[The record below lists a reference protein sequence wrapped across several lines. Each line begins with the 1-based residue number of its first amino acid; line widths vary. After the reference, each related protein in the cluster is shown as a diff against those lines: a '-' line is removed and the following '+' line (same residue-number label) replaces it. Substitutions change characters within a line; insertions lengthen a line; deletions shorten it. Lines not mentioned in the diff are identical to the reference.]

1 MAKRLVSAPCDYEP
15 WPVEYLID
23 DEESERKED
32 SPKPPNTK
40 EEKRVS
46 SAMDHDCGE
55 TTRRSDG
62 FG

>member
-1 MAKRLVSAPCDYEP
+1 MTKRLVSAPRDYEP

-23 DEESERKED
+23 EEERERKED
-32 SPKPPNTK
+32 SPKPQSTK

-46 SAMDHDCGE
+46 STMDHNCGGR
-55 TTRRSDG
+55 TRRSDG